1 MIWFKRTAF
10 VLAIPLLLMCVYAV
24 LSSTMEYSR
33 MQSEVRALG
42 PIKGQL
48 DQLQSDTIQ
57 RWTTL
62 AAGMAAVPFIIIGIF
77 WWFRRPTPEPEIA
90 RPPILALA
98 AQRVVPVSAGSTVWR
113 VCLVVLCL
121 LCNTLDTLIPVYE
134 KSEKA
139 LKVVRENEQRAQ
151 QEWQTINDVF
161 LALVA
166 RKDDAAMK
174 LVEIVDAKTK
184 LLTKARGERE
194 LEELVLEK
202 ILHEVTFYKR
212 LARQAAPWHIITTE
226 NE

>member
-1 MIWFKRTAF
+1 M
-10 VLAIPLLLMCVYAV
+10 
-24 LSSTMEYSR
+24 
-33 MQSEVRALG
+33 
-42 PIKGQL
+42 
-48 DQLQSDTIQ
+48 
-57 RWTTL
+57 
-62 AAGMAAVPFIIIGIF
+62 
-77 WWFRRPTPEPEIA
+77 
-90 RPPILALA
+90 
-98 AQRVVPVSAGSTVWR
+98 
-113 VCLVVLCL
+113 
-121 LCNTLDTLIPVYE
+121 DTLIPVYE